1 MPLYNE
7 LSLFTIC
14 VIKSQVIEDL
24 VSSFCQSLLSVAQTF
39 NETLNTYLRV
49 NFPVTCSIFLVRIL
63 FHVCM
68 RIHTCTHI
76 VTPLNPEGVGRG
88 AVVSLLPYTGHISR
102 LRATENISKTGKKP
116 SNTLP
121 DPGIEPETSSP
132 AVALATTRPTR
143 HAFGAL
149 IGEFIRTGQ
158 SKCQMRS
165 RLDYFKRKANSYE
178 EYGALIGWFIGSGQ
192 SERRTRSSTESGI
205 VPKKK

>member
-1 MPLYNE
+1 MNSAVIDHLTKCMGKQDRQRCTLRHVMPLYNE

-14 VIKSQVIEDL
+14 VIKSQVIEAGKRADG
-24 VSSFCQSLLSVAQTF
+24 SPDIEQSPPPMDTQSTRSVTSA
-39 NETLNTYLRV
+39 
-49 NFPVTCSIFLVRIL
+49 
-63 FHVCM
+63 
-68 RIHTCTHI
+68 
-76 VTPLNPEGVGRG
+76 
-88 AVVSLLPYTGHISR
+88 LPAFWG

-192 SERRTRSSTESGI
+192 SERRTRHINSE
-205 VPKKK
+205 VA